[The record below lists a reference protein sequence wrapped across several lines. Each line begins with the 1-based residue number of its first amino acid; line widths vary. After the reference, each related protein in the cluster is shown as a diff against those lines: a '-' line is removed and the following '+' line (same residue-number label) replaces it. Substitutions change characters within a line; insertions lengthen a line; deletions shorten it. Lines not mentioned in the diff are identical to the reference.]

1 MTAKFYLTLAVM
13 MEERAEKEA
22 LSKSEGI
29 GKGNQGK
36 NVNLENVEEK
46 KKENQERKRKKIE
59 TPKSFHKNRSKKL
72 FPNDLFRR
80 LMKVMTKG

>member
-13 MEERAEKEA
+13 MEEREEKEVQ
-22 LSKSEGI
+22 SKSEGI

-72 FPNDLFRR
+72 FLNDLFRR

>member
-1 MTAKFYLTLAVM
+1 MTAKFYPTLAVM
-13 MEERAEKEA
+13 MEEREEKEA
-22 LSKSEGI
+22 QSKSEGI